1 MMMQYNKNEIL
12 NYKRPNISSEIKKI
26 ERNLK
31 FIVDLYDKKEKI
43 NLINNTMEILNTL
56 KTSRQI
62 CYIRYYSSGF
72 DKKKE
77 SEILFWNKYD
87 EIIDRYDYIL
97 LDYLIKYKM
106 CNLKI
111 SNES

>member
-72 DKKKE
+72 V
-77 SEILFWNKYD
+77 F
-87 EIIDRYDYIL
+87 
-97 LDYLIKYKM
+97 
-106 CNLKI
+106 
-111 SNES
+111 SNSRKNV

>member
-62 CYIRYYSSGF
+62 CYIRYY
-72 DKKKE
+72 
-77 SEILFWNKYD
+77 
-87 EIIDRYDYIL
+87 
-97 LDYLIKYKM
+97 
-106 CNLKI
+106 
-111 SNES
+111 